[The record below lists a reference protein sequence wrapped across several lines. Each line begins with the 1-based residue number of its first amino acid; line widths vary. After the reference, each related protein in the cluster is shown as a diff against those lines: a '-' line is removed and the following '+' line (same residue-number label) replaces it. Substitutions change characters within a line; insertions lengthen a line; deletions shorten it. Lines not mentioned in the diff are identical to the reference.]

1 MMTIYGKADLGS
13 AKQLME
19 ITNQA
24 LEALRGAAEH
34 LEASGQSAMTERA
47 TLETLRDA
55 LDRLEQVH
63 SQHRQLRD
71 L

>member
-13 AKQLME
+13 TKQLME

-24 LEALRGAAEH
+24 LEALRGATER
-34 LEASGQSAMTERA
+34 LEASGQAATTERA
-47 TLETLRDA
+47 TLEILREA
-55 LDRLEQVH
+55 LARLEQVH
-63 SQHRQLRD
+63 SQNRQLRD

>member
-1 MMTIYGKADLGS
+1 MLTIYGKVDFGS

-47 TLETLRDA
+47 TLGVLRDA
-55 LDRLEQVH
+55 LHKLEQVH
-63 SQHRQLRD
+63 LQNRQLRD
-71 L
+71 W

>member
-1 MMTIYGKADLGS
+1 MTIYGKADLGS
-13 AKQLME
+13 TKQLME

-34 LEASGQSAMTERA
+34 LEASGQSATNERA
-47 TLETLRDA
+47 TLEVLREA
-55 LDRLEQVH
+55 LAKLEQVH
-63 SQHRQLRD
+63 SQNRQLRD